1 MREDGSFKG
10 YYAHYEEIAPD
21 GAILIK
27 RMYITED
34 GKILKGKE
42 LEDYELQSGEG
53 KQTGTDTNIV

>member
-1 MREDGSFKG
+1 MREDGSFEG

-42 LEDYELQSGEG
+42 LEDYELQSSEG
-53 KQTGTDTNIV
+53 K

>member
-42 LEDYELQSGEG
+42 LDDYELQNSESVQSPG
-53 KQTGTDTNIV
+53 